1 MIMLA
6 RSFDSPLRAVQSTKS
21 GLSKIKE
28 IIVNLLDIAKG
39 GKSVI
44 SGDNE
49 LSRLSGDFR
58 KKLRWLIQSPPENY
72 TMFMQITPAMAAVM
86 MEHNA
91 DSEWRNRPQSEP
103 AVRRYAENMRKGW
116 KFTGDTI
123 VFSKSGRLLNGQH
136 RLQACLRSGCSF
148 PTLVVFGVDD
158 EAFAY
163 MDVGTRRTAAH
174 IFAINGVLNY
184 NMAASI
190 ARVLYY
196 YDGSRAWDGV
206 LGGVENDE
214 LFEFYSANAPAIQA
228 SGSAARAFNDEGLL
242 TPQWA
247 GFAHCICW
255 RHNQKMAD
263 EFFGTVAT
271 GLGLSSASDI
281 RFKLRKRL
289 LDGSRSE
296 AQRLSP
302 LFAAAYTIQ
311 AWNVY
316 RGAPNRSFFKWR
328 GDQSPNAAFPRA
340 L

>member
-1 MIMLA
+1 MTLLA

-28 IIVNLLDIAKG
+28 IVMNLMDIAKVS
-39 GKSVI
+39 KSAV

-49 LSRLSGDFR
+49 PSHLSGDFR

-72 TMFMQITPAMAAVM
+72 TMFMQVTPSMAAIM
-86 MEHNA
+86 MERNA
-91 DSEWRNRPQSEP
+91 DTEWQNRPQSTS
-103 AVRRYAENMRKGW
+103 AIRRYAENMRRGW

-136 RLQACLRSGCSF
+136 RLQACLASGCSF

-174 IFAINGVLNY
+174 IFAINDVLNY
-184 NMAASI
+184 NTAASI

-206 LGGVENDE
+206 LGSVENDE
-214 LFEFYSANAPAIQA
+214 LFEFYSANAHAIQA
-228 SGSAARAFNDEGLL
+228 SISVARTFADEGLL
-242 TPQWA
+242 APQWA

-255 RHNQKMAD
+255 RHNQKMAA
-263 EFFGTVAT
+263 EFFSTVST
-271 GLGLSSASDI
+271 GLGLLSTSDI

-296 AQRLSP
+296 AQKLSP
-302 LFAAAYTIQ
+302 LYAAAYTIQ

-316 RGAPNRSFFKWR
+316 RGAPDRSFFKWR
-328 GDQSPNAAFPRA
+328 GDRSPNAAFPRA
-340 L
+340 I